1 MSFIW
6 MPDNKNYYY
15 INGFTLSL
23 ALNQR
28 HKATRKWPIVHDDD
42 INNNNHNSNNNN
54 SRSYAL
60 RYYADHAGEAKDPED
75 DS

>member
-1 MSFIW
+1 

-42 INNNNHNSNNNN
+42 INIINHNSNNNNNNN

-60 RYYADHAGEAKDPED
+60 RYYADHAGEAQDPED